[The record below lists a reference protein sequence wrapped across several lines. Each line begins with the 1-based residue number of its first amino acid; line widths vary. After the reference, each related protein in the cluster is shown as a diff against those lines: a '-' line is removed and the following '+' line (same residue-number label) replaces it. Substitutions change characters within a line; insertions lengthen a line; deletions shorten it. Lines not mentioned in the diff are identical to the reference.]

1 MKLYYS
7 PGACSLAV
15 NIALH
20 EAGIPFDLERVD
32 NKAKVTK
39 GGENFWDVNP
49 KGVVPV
55 LTLDNGETLTEATTL
70 LKYVSDQ
77 KPEAGLMPKD
87 GTMDYYRALE
97 WLNFI
102 ATELHKQFTP
112 LFKDNT
118 PGDYRM
124 IAKENVLKA
133 FALIDK
139 HLAGRQ
145 WLAGDNFSV
154 ADIYLFTVSNWA
166 RFQEIDV
173 AQWPN
178 LNDFRTRVRARP
190 KVQDAMKAEGLI
202 KPQAA

>member
-1 MKLYYS
+1 MKLYYA

-20 EAGIPFDLERVD
+20 EAGIPFELDRVD

-39 GGENFWDVNP
+39 GGDNFWDVNP

-55 LTLDNGETLTEATTL
+55 LKLDNGETLTEAAAL
-70 LKYVSDQ
+70 LQYVADQ
-77 KPEAGLMPKD
+77 APAAGLMPKA

-97 WLNFI
+97 WLVFVS
-102 ATELHKQFTP
+102 TELHKQFTP

-118 PGDYRM
+118 PGDYRV
-124 IAKENVLKA
+124 IAKENVLAA
-133 FALIDK
+133 FKFADA

-145 WLAGDNFSV
+145 WLAGGSYSV
-154 ADIYLFTVSNWA
+154 ADIYLFVVSNWA
-166 RFQEIDV
+166 RFQQIDV

-178 LNDFRTRVRARP
+178 VKALQDRVRARP
-190 KVQDAMKAEGLI
+190 KVQEAMKAEGLI
-202 KPQAA
+202 KPAAA